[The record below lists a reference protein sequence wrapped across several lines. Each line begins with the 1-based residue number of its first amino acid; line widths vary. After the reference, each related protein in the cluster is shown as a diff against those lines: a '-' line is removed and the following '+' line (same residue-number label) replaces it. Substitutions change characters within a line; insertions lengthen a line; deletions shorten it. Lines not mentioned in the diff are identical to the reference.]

1 MSKIKLEDLTQMTDK
16 MTDKPE
22 ILSKI
27 LFWISGICAAL
38 AILFRV
44 FIIDRLSEAT
54 QIQVPFGLLFLVVA
68 AIAFVVFIFLIT
80 NLLDLLKKKEPM
92 GHFTP
97 ITLVLLLLILLVLF
111 IFVSDVANSIFSQVS
126 ISAPSG

>member
-1 MSKIKLEDLTQMTDK
+1 MSKIKLEDISQMTER

-44 FIIDRLSEAT
+44 FILDRLSEPT

-68 AIAFVVFIFLIT
+68 AISFVIFIFLIT
-80 NLLDLLKKKEPM
+80 SLLELLKKKEPM

-97 ITLVLLLLILLVLF
+97 ITLVLLLLFLLVLF
-111 IFVSDVANSIFSQVS
+111 IFFSDIASSIFSQVS
-126 ISAPSG
+126 ISAP